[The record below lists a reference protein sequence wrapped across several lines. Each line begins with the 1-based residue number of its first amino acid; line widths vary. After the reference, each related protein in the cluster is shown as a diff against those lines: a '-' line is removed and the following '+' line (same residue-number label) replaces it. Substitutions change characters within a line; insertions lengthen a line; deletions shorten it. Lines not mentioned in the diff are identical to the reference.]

1 MIASRPF
8 SYNPIFQQIKIT
20 TMKNVTINIKDV
32 FAKFENV
39 NELKAIAQSVV
50 NQVNAAYQERMA
62 ELLNESDEKQPIEI
76 AVDASAKGKKT
87 AKAAAKGAKNATPAK
102 AEKTTAKSA
111 TEKTA
116 KTAEKKAKEAVEQV
130 SFSSLTKAQ
139 IKAMGLKFEKYS
151 EKCMFLTGNTRSIKD
166 AIMAMGGAHWNGHRQ
181 GWFIKNESA
190 KEIAKALK
198 IKIA

>member
-1 MIASRPF
+1 
-8 SYNPIFQQIKIT
+8 
-20 TMKNVTINIKDV
+20 MKNVTINIKDV

-87 AKAAAKGAKNATPAK
+87 AKAAAKGAKKATPAK

-116 KTAEKKAKEAVEQV
+116 EKKAKEVVEQV

-139 IKAMGLKFEKYS
+139 IKTMGLKFEKYS